1 MEKLDESFSVVRG
14 ISTNYRKK
22 GDVDVLLLNIK
33 NIQDG
38 PVDIDSIER
47 IKVRKTPLLDKSR
60 IVSGDIIITTRGT
73 NFRAMVADKSLEDF
87 VISANLVILRPSGS
101 CRVEPEIVAAY
112 LNSATGQREL
122 TKWATG
128 TTIRGVNIKLL
139 KEVLIPVLN
148 PEYQKNLSYYLS
160 LARERKISLMRELEL
175 QEKFI
180 DAIFEGIVR
189 R

>member
-1 MEKLDESFSVVRG
+1 MSAARG
-14 ISTNYRKK
+14 KRYTEARGK
-22 GDVDVLLLNIK
+22 VDRNK
-33 NIQDG
+33 RYD
-38 PVDIDSIER
+38 
-47 IKVRKTPLLDKSR
+47 
-60 IVSGDIIITTRGT
+60 
-73 NFRAMVADKSLEDF
+73 LEE
-87 VISANLVILRPSGS
+87 G
-101 CRVEPEIVAAY
+101 
-112 LNSATGQREL
+112 
-122 TKWATG
+122 
-128 TTIRGVNIKLL
+128 IKLL